1 MLFKQQLWAGLADG
15 TVTCTFRR
23 WRRPLA
29 KAGGSHRTPAGM
41 LRVDAVAVV
50 DPARITDG
58 DARRAGYAGRAALLR
73 ELDRRGDGPVYRVD
87 FHLAGPDPREALRQV
102 DTMAEEGWA
111 ELTRRLARLDRAGRH
126 GPWTMAVLRL
136 IRDRPGVRAADLAAA
151 AGRDRAS
158 FKIDVR
164 KLKELGLTQSLEV
177 GYRLSPRGRA
187 LLDRDPGQP
196 SARR

>member
-1 MLFKQQLWAGLADG
+1 VLFKQRLWAGLADG

-29 KAGGSHRTPAGM
+29 KPGGSHRTPAGM

-50 DPARITDG
+50 DPARISDG
-58 DARRAGYAGRAALLR
+58 DARRAGFAGRAELLR
-73 ELDRRGDGPVYRVD
+73 ELDRRGDAPVYRVD
-87 FHLAGPDPREALRQV
+87 FHLAGPDPREALRRA
-102 DTMAEEGWA
+102 DSMAEEGWA
-111 ELTRRLARLDRAGRH
+111 ELTRRLARLDRASPH
-126 GPWTMAVLRL
+126 GPWTTSVLRL

-164 KLKELGLTQSLEV
+164 KLKELGLTESLQV
-177 GYRLSPRGRA
+177 GYRLSPRGWA
-187 LLDRDPGQP
+187 LLDREPG
-196 SARR
+196 